1 MAFLQEVDIVID
13 SVNQILRK
21 KQKLN
26 KPIM

>member
-26 KPIM
+26 KLIM